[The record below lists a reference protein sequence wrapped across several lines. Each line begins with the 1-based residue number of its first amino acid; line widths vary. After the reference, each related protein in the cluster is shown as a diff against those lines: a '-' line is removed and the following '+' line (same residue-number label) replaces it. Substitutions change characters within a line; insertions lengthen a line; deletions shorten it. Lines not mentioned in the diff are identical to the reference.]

1 MLFFVS
7 AAEIRLI
14 YSDKQLR
21 HLAAAVSNRKLTIQS
36 LSETLSTLLSVAQ
49 CDIFAYEAIDGDLVA
64 LVMPVTSQPTHLQ
77 RQTCF
82 VEASR
87 ITEFINQRHPLITS
101 QALTS
106 FLLAA
111 EMRAPALITNTNS
124 ESSSQSGASTGA
136 RWKQPSCVFKFVCVS
151 LTIGMYLLMTLRF

>member
-1 MLFFVS
+1 MFSLFA
-7 AAEIRLI
+7 AAEMRLI

-36 LSETLSTLLSVAQ
+36 LSETLSTLLSVTE

-64 LVMPVTSQPTHLQ
+64 LVMPVNSKPTHLQ

-87 ITEFINQRHPLITS
+87 LTEFINQRHPLITS

-111 EMRAPALITNTNS
+111 EMRVPALLSNTNS
-124 ESSSQSGASTGA
+124 KGNSQSGASAGVH
-136 RWKQPSCVFKFVCVS
+136 WKQHCRISKFVYVS
-151 LTIGMYLLMTLRF
+151 LFACVHLLMTLRW